1 MPTAIMAGGNRIT
14 LYLMKTMRIEELK
27 CPEEISVVDLVMRD
41 GRS

>member
-14 LYLMKTMRIEELK
+14 LYLMKTMRDRELNVLK
-27 CPEEISVVDLVMRD
+27 RYRLLDLVMRD